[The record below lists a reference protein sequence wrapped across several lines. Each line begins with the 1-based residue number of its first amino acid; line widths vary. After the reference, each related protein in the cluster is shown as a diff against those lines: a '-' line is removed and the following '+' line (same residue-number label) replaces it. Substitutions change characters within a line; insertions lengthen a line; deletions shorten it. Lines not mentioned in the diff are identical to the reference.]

1 MGDRRYLQLSFYIL
15 RGRCRIR
22 ISFYFFALLCV
33 LSLFDRRGVLLPGL
47 VAALLHECGHLALML
62 LIPGHSPREIDV
74 TPFGLRIGNSPLA
87 EFAGGNGKIL
97 AAGCGVNFIC
107 AAATFG
113 FLPDFAAVSFLM
125 GVFNLL
131 PVKGMDGGGILY
143 LLLCRV
149 LDESRAR
156 RAATAVSRLTLCA
169 MAVGG
174 VYVLAVTGYNFTLLG
189 AAAALAAAGRGSD

>member
-1 MGDRRYLQLSFYIL
+1 MSFYIL

-125 GVFNLL
+125 GVSL
-131 PVKGMDGGGILY
+131 PPALPRSGRKQSAAGGDSRLAAVALRDGGRRGV
-143 LLLCRV
+143 C
-149 LDESRAR
+149 AR
-156 RAATAVSRLTLCA
+156 RH
-169 MAVGG
+169 G
-174 VYVLAVTGYNFTLLG
+174 VQFY
-189 AAAALAAAGRGSD
+189 AAGGCGGSRRRRERERLVVSVVAGSG